1 MDTTDP
7 ARSLHA
13 CLEKLRRLDRDRFL
27 TTLFAPSGKR
37 GALIAL
43 YAFNIE
49 IARVREAVTE
59 PMLGQIRLQWWR
71 EAIEGLAGGETRGH
85 EAAIALAA
93 TWKAGSFPADRF
105 ISLIDARERDL
116 DEMPFE
122 DIAALEAY
130 AEATSSA
137 LMTLAGFALV
147 GNAVEEAGAAIRP
160 AGIAYALTGLLRA
173 LPLHASQG
181 RLFLPLDLMR
191 RHEVDPHR
199 IFAGEMSAGLRAA
212 IDEIL
217 ALACARL
224 SEARASGRTVS
235 RELLPALLPAS
246 LCDRYLA
253 TMSARD
259 FDPFRHTTEVP
270 AFLQQSRLAMRS
282 LTRRF

>member
-7 ARSLHA
+7 ARSLRA
-13 CLEKLRRLDRDRFL
+13 CLEKLRQLDRDRFL
-27 TTLFAPSGKR
+27 TTLFAPAGKR

-71 EAIEGLAGGETRGH
+71 EAIEGLAKGETRGH
-85 EAAIALAA
+85 EVAAALAA
-93 TWKAGSFPADRF
+93 TWEARDFPADRF

-116 DEMPFE
+116 DETPFE
-122 DIAALEAY
+122 DVAALEAY
-130 AEATSSA
+130 SEATSSA
-137 LMTLAGFALV
+137 LMMLAGFALA
-147 GNAVEEAGAAIRP
+147 GNAVEEARAAIRP

-199 IFAGEMSAGLRAA
+199 IFAGEVSEGVRAA
-212 IDEIL
+212 IGELVSL
-217 ALACARL
+217 ARTRL
-224 SEARASGRTVS
+224 LEARASGVS
-235 RELLPALLPAS
+235 REILPALLPAS

-253 TMSARD
+253 TMSAGD
-259 FDPFRHTTEVP
+259 FDPFHHATDTP
-270 AFLQQSRLAMRS
+270 AFLQQSRLAIGK
-282 LTRRF
+282 LTGRF